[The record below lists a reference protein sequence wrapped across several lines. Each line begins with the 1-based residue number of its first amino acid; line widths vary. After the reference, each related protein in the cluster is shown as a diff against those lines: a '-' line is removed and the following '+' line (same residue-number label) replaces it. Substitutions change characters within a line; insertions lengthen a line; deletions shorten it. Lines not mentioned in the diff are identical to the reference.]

1 MSHHRTRTIVA
12 ALTGVAAALALAA
25 PAGATTYRLSGR
37 QIAVNADNGMFKMNG
52 SLVGDW
58 NITRFDTTATSPL
71 LQATGTEEFNGCL
84 DLRRDG
90 CDRRDPTGGLSF
102 TFTYEALFASPDPAS
117 LVWGSCRH
125 PIVSGTGGFAGGK
138 GVVAMVDTPT
148 GTASPRTDD
157 IGTLTLP
164 SPRRAAHTRAHSHAH
179 ARATVAAAAHAIG
192 ACG

>member
-1 MSHHRTRTIVA
+1 MSDHRTRTIVA
-12 ALTGVAAALALAA
+12 ALTAVAAALALAA
-25 PAGATTYRLSGR
+25 PAGANTYRLSGR
-37 QIAVNADNGMFKMNG
+37 QIAVDADNGVFKMNG

-58 NITRFDTTATSPL
+58 NITRFDATATSPL
-71 LQATGTEEFNGCL
+71 LQATGAEEFTGCL

-102 TFTYEALFASPDPAS
+102 TLTYEALFASPDPAS

-125 PIVSGTGGFAGGK
+125 PIVSGTGGFAGAN

-148 GTASPRTDD
+148 GTATPRTDY

-164 SPRRAAHTRAHSHAH
+164 SPPRAAHTRAGGRAH
-179 ARATVAAAAHAIG
+179 PRAAVAAAVHATRG
-192 ACG
+192 CG